1 MAIKTPSEMFIEQ
14 AQLLDETTAEK
25 VLSRMTGKLP
35 KRYMKEK
42 LSKIEALAIQL
53 ELEDELLQDWRK
65 NFAQIKSNADKK
77 IKEKASFN
85 QAAV

>member
-1 MAIKTPSEMFIEQ
+1 MAIKTPSEIYIER
-14 AQLLDETTAEK
+14 AEMLDEATAEK
-25 VLSRMTGKLP
+25 VLSRMSGKLP

-65 NFAQIKSNADKK
+65 NFAQIKSDLENKISEKKPKDKVK
-77 IKEKASFN
+77 
-85 QAAV
+85 

>member
-1 MAIKTPSEMFIEQ
+1 MAIKSPSEVFVEL
-14 AQLLDETTAEK
+14 AVKLDEQSAEK

-65 NFAQIKSNADKK
+65 NFAQIKSNSEKK
-77 IKEKASFN
+77 VKEK
-85 QAAV
+85 VR

>member
-1 MAIKTPSEMFIEQ
+1 MAIKTPSETFIEQ
-14 AQLLDETTAEK
+14 ASQLDEVSAEK

-65 NFAQIKSNADKK
+65 NFAEIKSNAEKK
-77 IKEKASFN
+77 VKVTYN

>member
-14 AQLLDETTAEK
+14 AEMLDDTAAEK

-42 LSKIEALAIQL
+42 LSKVEALAIQL

-65 NFAQIKSNADKK
+65 NFAQIKSNAEKK
-77 IKEKASFN
+77 AKEKDK
-85 QAAV
+85 

>member
-65 NFAQIKSNADKK
+65 NFAQIKSNADRKVK
-77 IKEKASFN
+77 DKANYN